1 MSESMWM
8 DRAQSAESKLITMKE
23 SLGAAVERVKIF
35 KANFGVKERA
45 NGEIEIDFDKFV
57 ENLGKE
63 SATELRKIIDERY
76 STTLHLNHG

>member
-1 MSESMWM
+1 MSESHWL

-35 KANFGVKERA
+35 KANFGIKERD
-45 NGEIEIDFDKFV
+45 NGEIDIDFDKFV

-63 SATELRKIIDERY
+63 SAMELRNIIDEHY
-76 STTLHLNHG
+76 KTLHLKHG